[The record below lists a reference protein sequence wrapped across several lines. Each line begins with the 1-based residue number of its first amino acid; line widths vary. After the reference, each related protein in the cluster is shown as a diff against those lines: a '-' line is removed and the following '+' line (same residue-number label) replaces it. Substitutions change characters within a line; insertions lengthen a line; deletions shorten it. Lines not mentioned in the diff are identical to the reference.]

1 MDQKTEG
8 QPALGGQVRHDVSPD
23 FTHDEQSRQFFV
35 QSVKVHIAKEL
46 QPAQKAVYE
55 ARVEPK
61 FRREHNRSPEN
72 VHEVRTAMMR
82 DSFTQMWSALK
93 RGVQEQMFYTV
104 AEGVERQLPG
114 LVEKAKAVRARPD
127 KLGSLSLDPSVRV
140 PRYNSAVDIHCKP
153 GGYHTEVVEDDV
165 LAGAEF
171 ERTLNLHLMGL
182 LGAHDDDMGQSLARW
197 AKRKF
202 PGLKPKR
209 ILDMGCTIGNSTL
222 PWLDEYPDAEMVA
235 IDVSAPVLRY
245 GHARSESLGTPVQF
259 MQMDAEHTSFPDGSF
274 DFVVSHIL
282 MHETSNRALRN
293 IFRESHRLLRPGGVM
308 LHLDGPQYHDM
319 APIDQFTPD
328 WDVHYN
334 NEPFITTL
342 HQLDLPEVV
351 EKAGFERDKIFE
363 DFAPS
368 QTVKSPPD
376 GYVGNRRIGNW
387 YLVGAQK

>member
-1 MDQKTEG
+1 MS
-8 QPALGGQVRHDVSPD
+8 QPTQGGQARHEGSPD
-23 FTHDEQSRQFFV
+23 FTHDEHSRQSFI
-35 QSVKVHIAKEL
+35 QSVKVLIAKEL
-46 QPAQKAVYE
+46 QPAQRAVYE
-55 ARVEPK
+55 TRVEPE
-61 FRREHNRSPEN
+61 FRRQHNRSPEN
-72 VHEVRTAMMR
+72 VREVRTAMMG
-82 DSFTQMWSALK
+82 DPFTQMWSALK
-93 RGVQEQMFYTV
+93 RDVQEQMFYAV
-104 AEGVERQLPG
+104 AEGVERQLPD
-114 LVEKAKAVRARPD
+114 LVEKAKQVRERP
-127 KLGSLSLDPSVRV
+127 KTLGSLSLDPSVRV

-153 GGYHTEVVEDDV
+153 GGYHSEVVDDDV

-171 ERTLNLHLMGL
+171 ERTLHLHLMGL
-182 LGAHDDDMGQSLARW
+182 LGPLDDDMGQSLARW
-197 AKRKF
+197 AKQKF

-245 GHARSESLGTPVQF
+245 GHARSESLGKPVQF

-319 APIDQFTPD
+319 ALIDQFIPD

-334 NEPFITTL
+334 NEPFVTTL
-342 HQLDLPEVV
+342 HQLDLPGVV
-351 EKAGFERDKIFE
+351 EEAGFERGAIFE

-387 YLVGAQK
+387 YLVGATK

>member
-1 MDQKTEG
+1 
-8 QPALGGQVRHDVSPD
+8 
-23 FTHDEQSRQFFV
+23 
-35 QSVKVHIAKEL
+35 
-46 QPAQKAVYE
+46 
-55 ARVEPK
+55 
-61 FRREHNRSPEN
+61 
-72 VHEVRTAMMR
+72 MMR
-82 DSFTQMWSALK
+82 DPFTQMWSALK
-93 RGVQEQMFYTV
+93 HDVQEQMFYTV
-104 AEGVERQLPG
+104 AEGIERQLPA

-182 LGAHDDDMGQSLARW
+182 LGPHDDDMGQSLARW

-235 IDVSAPVLRY
+235 IDGSAPVLRY

-259 MQMDAEHTSFPDGSF
+259 MQMDAEHTSFPDQSF

-293 IFRESHRLLRPGGVM
+293 IFR
-308 LHLDGPQYHDM
+308 
-319 APIDQFTPD
+319 
-328 WDVHYN
+328 
-334 NEPFITTL
+334 
-342 HQLDLPEVV
+342 
-351 EKAGFERDKIFE
+351 
-363 DFAPS
+363 
-368 QTVKSPPD
+368 
-376 GYVGNRRIGNW
+376 
-387 YLVGAQK
+387 

>member
-1 MDQKTEG
+1 
-8 QPALGGQVRHDVSPD
+8 
-23 FTHDEQSRQFFV
+23 
-35 QSVKVHIAKEL
+35 
-46 QPAQKAVYE
+46 
-55 ARVEPK
+55 
-61 FRREHNRSPEN
+61 
-72 VHEVRTAMMR
+72 MMR

-93 RGVQEQMFYTV
+93 RDVQEKMFSAV
-104 AEGVERQLPG
+104 AEGLERQLPT
-114 LVEKAKAVRARPD
+114 LVERAREVREGSS

-182 LGAHDDDMGQSLARW
+182 LGPHDDDMGQSLARW
-197 AKRKF
+197 AKQKF

-245 GHARSESLGTPVQF
+245 GHARSESLGRPVQF
-259 MQMDAEHTSFPDGSF
+259 MQMDAEHTSFPDASF

-282 MHETSNRALRN
+282 MHETSNRALRK
-293 IFRESHRLLRPGGVM
+293 IVRESHRLLRPGGVM

-319 APIDQFTPD
+319 APIDQFIPD

-368 QTVKSPPD
+368 QTVKSPP
-376 GYVGNRRIGNW
+376 GEYAGNRRIGNW
-387 YLVGAQK
+387 YVVGAQK